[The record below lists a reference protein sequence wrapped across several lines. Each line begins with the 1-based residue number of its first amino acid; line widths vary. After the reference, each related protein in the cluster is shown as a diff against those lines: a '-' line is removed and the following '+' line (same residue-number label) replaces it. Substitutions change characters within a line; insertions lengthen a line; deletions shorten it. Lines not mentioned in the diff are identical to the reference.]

1 METTEGEDSHQQKK
15 ELHDSV
21 YQQNIS
27 YEGLFLKNENFI
39 KICPQKLAPGS
50 KSVS

>member
-27 YEGLFLKNENFI
+27 YEGLFFEEWKFY
-39 KICPQKLAPGS
+39 
-50 KSVS
+50 